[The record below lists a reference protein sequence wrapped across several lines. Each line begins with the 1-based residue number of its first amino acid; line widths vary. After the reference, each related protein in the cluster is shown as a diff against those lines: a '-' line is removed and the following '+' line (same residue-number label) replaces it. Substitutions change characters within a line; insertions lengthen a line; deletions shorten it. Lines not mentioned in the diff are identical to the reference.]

1 MSCSVFVQERGN
13 ISIKPLPPV
22 CAEAVEIGQDGL
34 RQPLQVQPAA
44 YAADKVDVSAV
55 CLLEHGNGFGHFV
68 RCRQRFGRQEGVVGG
83 IEQEQRFGNVFEQR
97 FAGSLAVVVVPVGKA
112 VQRCGEAVVK
122 LAQCFAPCGKCRLKT
137 VERPCFGYQGAEE
150 VARVEQPR
158 DAAVEASAC
167 RLCIDGCGDDG
178 SDLRQR
184 VFARSPKYFA
194 SALPPS
200 DTPTAYIPR

>member
-1 MSCSVFVQERGN
+1 MTT
-13 ISIKPLPPV
+13 V
-22 CAEAVEIGQDGL
+22 C
-34 RQPLQVQPAA
+34 R
-44 YAADKVDVSAV
+44 
-55 CLLEHGNGFGHFV
+55 LEQGNGFGHFV
-68 RCRQRFGRQEGVVGG
+68 CAGQRFGRQEGVVGG

-97 FAGSLAVVVVPVGKA
+97 FAGSLAVVVVPIGKA
-112 VQRCGEAVVK
+112 VQRCGETVVK

-167 RLCIDGCGDDG
+167 RLCIDGGGYGG
-178 SDLRQR
+178 SA
-184 VFARSPKYFA
+184 FSPRSPKYFA

-200 DTPTAYIPR
+200 DTPTAYISR